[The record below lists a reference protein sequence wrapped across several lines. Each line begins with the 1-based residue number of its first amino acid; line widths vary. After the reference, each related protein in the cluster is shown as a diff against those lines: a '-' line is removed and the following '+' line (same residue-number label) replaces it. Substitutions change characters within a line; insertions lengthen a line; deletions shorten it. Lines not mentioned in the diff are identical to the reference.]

1 MTHLF
6 GDLYLVLASMS
17 HIWSM
22 NNIPGSQEKNSPLE
36 KLVAHVTF
44 YRFRKGYQKFKR
56 AFIRKAGHGEKIQ
69 TILQGKI
76 ETENIANE
84 GDMVVRA
91 DTTSK
96 EEPAS
101 SNGP

>member
-1 MTHLF
+1 
-6 GDLYLVLASMS
+6 MS
-17 HIWSM
+17 EALRKV
-22 NNIPGSQEKNSPLE
+22 PGTRLHPLNDGMS
-36 KLVAHVTF
+36 
-44 YRFRKGYQKFKR
+44 RFIADTPRCLRKGYQKFKR
-56 AFIRKAGHGEKIQ
+56 AFIRKAANNEKIQ

-96 EEPAS
+96 EEQM
-101 SNGP
+101 GKTLG

>member
-1 MTHLF
+1 MSPF
-6 GDLYLVLASMS
+6 QPAS
-17 HIWSM
+17 
-22 NNIPGSQEKNSPLE
+22 
-36 KLVAHVTF
+36 
-44 YRFRKGYQKFKR
+44 RKGYQKFKR
-56 AFIRKAGHGEKIQ
+56 AFIRKAADGEKIQ

-96 EEPAS
+96 EEPAF
-101 SNGP
+101 SNGA